1 MEMIAQIP
9 AIIVLLLFD
18 TIAFLFVGWSMVG
31 KLVKVIRRKLKKSTE
46 PKSKQIVVAC
56 PIPLRRTEYM
66 YGECDAELDAQDEE
80 DGV

>member
-1 MEMIAQIP
+1 MIAQIP
-9 AIIVLLLFD
+9 AIIVLFLFD
-18 TIAFLFVGWSMVG
+18 TIAFLFVGWSMIG
-31 KLVKVIRRKLKKSTE
+31 KIIKTIRRKLKKSTE
-46 PKSKQIVVAC
+46 TKTKKVVVAC